1 MAGFD
6 FSLIRQVLDVITSV
20 ILPIAGG
27 VVTYSEVREARLEK
41 RTRNFQMANEVSPED
56 RGAYAEDS
64 LDLYREYYTDAIA
77 RGEVAVRHLVYRT
90 AWVQQPG
97 NDDFMMLNDL
107 PVTVEESLWER
118 KPPAPRFLPYPR
130 DGFAQNKKYQLGG
143 KTLLFNGKL
152 YALATV
158 QGNVNQRNLAV
169 SVKNGGYFDLLDTCE
184 YLVYEMSFVRKILR
198 KKPPYSLKKG
208 LRRPVLTNRARQ
220 ADVFDLSNRF
230 AGIGVNNATILQNV
244 EMPENP
250 RNPDSRIVKRN
261 VLLLHQRS
269 GKVAEGIGSIHVVP
283 AGSYQPVG
291 ADLSSAFNVQ
301 MANTVYR
308 EFGEELLNI
317 DEFFHLGDEEIL
329 EEQYKRWKVILLGI
343 GFEPLNTKVEVMTA
357 MKINLDQEENRRMF
371 GGHQTLEGL
380 KGYFHDNYEGTL
392 VYVPMEKKTLHQYQT
407 DPRMTQSGKEIM
419 AIMLEHLE
427 YFLQT

>member
-158 QGNVNQRNLAV
+158 QGDVNQRSLAV

-250 RNPDSRIVKRN
+250 RDPDSRIVKRN

-291 ADLSSAFNVQ
+291 ADLSSEFNVQ